1 MNSVTDDEAKRL
13 AEAVESVKLVEREI
27 RERQEAQR
35 VEEMVQGTEDAKEE
49 MEGEGIAEDLHP
61 EEAAETIANNT
72 SQIRSPG
79 NRLQQ
84 EHTVCHDALYED
96 LHRSAN
102 DLRLALKLREKY
114 MIAADQSFP
123 SVTSRFIHLKPSDIP
138 PNSSLDV
145 SNGYSYEVEPPFNE
159 HPWDAP
165 ELTDLKEYQLRFS
178 EGVVQVFRSREDFK
192 NGKHVEYPYI
202 PVEEFITDVVT
213 MIRMITDGP
222 LKSFCYRR
230 LMYLSSKFN
239 LHVLMSEIPEL
250 AAQKMVK
257 HRDFYN
263 IRKVDTHV
271 HAASCMNQKHLL
283 RFIKKTM
290 KNNKED
296 VVSLDRQGVPMTLDA
311 VFKSLG
317 LTAYDLSVDTLD
329 VHAVRMFTDS
339 NNFISFLSFQTCLHS
354 VRGHVPSSSCL
365 RNLYLPKN
373 HLFAFVNHLLNRLI
387 RSLLFLLV
395 PFSRTVTRS
404 TGLINSMRSTILL
417 ERVV

>member
-123 SVTSRFIHLKPSDIP
+123 SVTSRFIHLEPSDIP

-145 SNGYSYEVEPPFNE
+145 SNGYKYEVEPPFNE

-165 ELTDLKEYQLRFS
+165 EITDLKEYQLRFS

-239 LHVLMSEIPEL
+239 LHVLMNEIPEL

-339 NNFISFLSFQTCLHS
+339 NNFISFLSFQICLYS
-354 VRGHVPSSSCL
+354 VRGYVPSSSSL
-365 RNLYLPKN
+365 PNFYLPKN
-373 HLFAFVNHLLNRLI
+373 HLYSFVDHLNRLI
-387 RSLLFLLV
+387 CSFLFLLV

>member
-49 MEGEGIAEDLHP
+49 MEGEGVAEDLHP

-72 SQIRSPG
+72 GQIRSPG

-102 DLRLALKLREKY
+102 DLRSALKLREKY

-123 SVTSRFIHLKPSDIP
+123 SVTSRFIHLEPSDIP

-145 SNGYSYEVEPPFNE
+145 SNGYNYEVEPPFNE

-202 PVEEFITDVVT
+202 PVEEFITDVVA

-239 LHVLMSEIPEL
+239 LHVLMNEIPEL

-329 VHAVRMFTDS
+329 VHAVGMFRDS
-339 NNFISFLSFQTCLHS
+339 NFISFLF
-354 VRGHVPSSSCL
+354 
-365 RNLYLPKN
+365 
-373 HLFAFVNHLLNRLI
+373 
-387 RSLLFLLV
+387 
-395 PFSRTVTRS
+395 
-404 TGLINSMRSTILL
+404 
-417 ERVV
+417 

>member
-1 MNSVTDDEAKRL
+1 MSNSTDSVTEDEAKRL
-13 AEAVESVKLVEREI
+13 SDAMESVKLVEREI

-49 MEGEGIAEDLHP
+49 MEGDGNAEDLHP

-79 NRLQQ
+79 SNPLIQ
-84 EHTVCHDALYED
+84 HTVCHDALVED
-96 LHRSAN
+96 LHRAAN
-102 DLRLALKLREKY
+102 DLRIALKLREKY
-114 MIAADQSFP
+114 MKNADQSFP
-123 SVTSRFIHLKPSDIP
+123 WITSKFIHLNPKNPP
-138 PNSSLDV
+138 PNTSQDIA
-145 SNGYSYEVEPPFNE
+145 NGYNYEVEPPFNE

-165 ELTDLKEYQLRFS
+165 QVSDLKEYQLRFN
-178 EGVVQVFRSREDFK
+178 EGIVQVYKSREDFK
-192 NGKHVEYPYI
+192 NGINVKYNYV
-202 PVEEFITDVVT
+202 PVEEFISDVVT

-239 LHVLMSEIPEL
+239 LHVLMNEIPEL

-290 KNNKED
+290 KNNKHD
-296 VVSLDRQGVPMTLDA
+296 VVCLDNQGVPMELDA

-329 VHAVRMFTDS
+329 VHAVR
-339 NNFISFLSFQTCLHS
+339 NYYHS
-354 VRGHVPSSSCL
+354 
-365 RNLYLPKN
+365 
-373 HLFAFVNHLLNRLI
+373 
-387 RSLLFLLV
+387 
-395 PFSRTVTRS
+395 
-404 TGLINSMRSTILL
+404 
-417 ERVV
+417 